1 MSQTNLQQEWLQQI
15 QASEDLTIL
24 DDLRVHLLGKN
35 GLVTHQL
42 KTLGAL
48 APEERKAKGAEINA
62 IKDQIALAIEE
73 KKTLLEAQALESR
86 LDNEK
91 IDITLPSR
99 PESMGKIHPLS
110 KAIQDITQ
118 YFSQVGFQVF
128 DGPHIE
134 SQELNFDAL
143 NIPAHHPARQNHDT
157 FYLAGSD
164 EVLRTH
170 TSPVQ
175 IRTLRNHKPPIR
187 FLAPGRTFRSDYDAT
202 HTPMFHQIEGV
213 VIEEGINFG
222 HLKGTLIDFCR
233 WFFENPNMNLRFRPS
248 FFPFTEPSAEVD
260 ISWKNDKWLEVLGC
274 GMIHPTVLQNCGVD
288 PNEYQGFAFGMGAER
303 LTMLKYSINDIRSF
317 YDGDTRWLDL
327 YGFGAQS

>member
-1 MSQTNLQQEWLQQI
+1 MQNEWLQQI
-15 QASEDLTIL
+15 QASESLTTL

-35 GLVTHQL
+35 GLVTQQL

-62 IKDQIALAIEE
+62 LKDQIALAIEE
-73 KKTLLEAQALESR
+73 KKIILETLALELR
-86 LDNEK
+86 LANEK
-91 IDITLPSR
+91 IDITLPAR
-99 PESMGKIHPLS
+99 PESLGKIHPIS
-110 KAIQDITQ
+110 KVIQDITQ
-118 YFSQVGFQVF
+118 YFSQIGFQVF

-143 NIPAHHPARQNHDT
+143 NIPAHHPARQSHDT
-157 FYLAGSD
+157 FYVSGSD

-175 IRTLRNHKPPIR
+175 IRTLRGHKPPIR

-213 VIEEGINFG
+213 VIEEGTNFS
-222 HLKGTLIDFCR
+222 HLKGALIDFCR

-274 GMIHPTVLQNCGVD
+274 GMIHPTVLQNCGID
-288 PNEYQGFAFGMGAER
+288 SNQFQGFAFGMGAER
-303 LTMLKYSINDIRSF
+303 LTMLKYGIDDIRSF

>member
-1 MSQTNLQQEWLQQI
+1 MQQQWLQQI
-15 QASEDLTIL
+15 QASQDLTTL

-35 GLVTHQL
+35 GLVTQQL

-62 IKDQIALAIEE
+62 LKDQIALAIEE
-73 KKTLLEAQALESR
+73 KKTILETKALELR
-86 LDNEK
+86 LASEK

-99 PESMGKIHPLS
+99 PESVGKIHPIS

-118 YFSQVGFQVF
+118 YFAQLGFQVF

-134 SQELNFDAL
+134 TQELNFDAL
-143 NIPAHHPARQNHDT
+143 NIPAHHPARQSQDT
-157 FYLAGSD
+157 FYVAGSND
-164 EVLRTH
+164 ILRTQ

-175 IRTLRNHKPPIR
+175 IRTLRDHKPPIR
-187 FLAPGRTFRSDYDAT
+187 FLAPGRVFRSDDLDAT

-213 VIEEGINFG
+213 VIEEGINFS
-222 HLKGTLIDFCR
+222 HLKGALIDFCR

-274 GMIHPTVLQNCGVD
+274 GMIHPEVLRNCGID
-288 PNEYQGFAFGMGAER
+288 PDQFQGFAFGMGVER
-303 LTMLKYSINDIRSF
+303 FTMLKYGIDDIRSL
-317 YDGDTRWLDL
+317 YNGDTRWLDL

>member
-1 MSQTNLQQEWLQQI
+1 MQLQWLQQI
-15 QASEDLTIL
+15 QASQDLTTL
-24 DDLRVHLLGKN
+24 DDLRVHLLGKS
-35 GLVTHQL
+35 GLVTQQL

-62 IKDQIALAIEE
+62 LKDQIALAIEE
-73 KKTLLEAQALESR
+73 KKTILETKALELR
-86 LDNEK
+86 LASEK

-99 PESMGKIHPLS
+99 PESVGKIHPIS

-118 YFSQVGFQVF
+118 YFAQLGFQVF

-134 SQELNFDAL
+134 TQELNFDAL
-143 NIPAHHPARQNHDT
+143 NIPAHHPARQSQDT
-157 FYLAGSD
+157 FYVAGSND
-164 EVLRTH
+164 ILRTQ

-175 IRTLRNHKPPIR
+175 IRTLRDHKPPIR
-187 FLAPGRTFRSDYDAT
+187 FLAPGRVFRSDDLDAT

-213 VIEEGINFG
+213 VIEEGINFS
-222 HLKGTLIDFCR
+222 HLKGALIDFCR

-274 GMIHPTVLQNCGVD
+274 GMIHPEVLRNCGID
-288 PNEYQGFAFGMGAER
+288 PDQFQGFAFGMGVER
-303 LTMLKYSINDIRSF
+303 FTMLKYGIDDIRSL

>member
-1 MSQTNLQQEWLQQI
+1 MSQASLQQEWLQQI
-15 QASEDLTIL
+15 QALESLTAL

-35 GLVTHQL
+35 GLVTQQL
-42 KTLGAL
+42 KTLGTL
-48 APEERKAKGAEINA
+48 APEERKSKGAEINA
-62 IKDQIALAIEE
+62 LKEHITLAIEE
-73 KKTLLEAQALESR
+73 KKTLLKMQALELR
-86 LDNEK
+86 LVHEK
-91 IDITLPSR
+91 VDITLPAR
-99 PESMGKIHPLS
+99 QEPIGKIHPLS
-110 KAIQDITQ
+110 KTIQEIIQ
-118 YFSQVGFQVF
+118 YFSQIGFQVF

-143 NIPAHHPARQNHDT
+143 NIPAHHPARQSHDT
-157 FYLAGSD
+157 FYVAESH

-175 IRTLRNHKPPIR
+175 IRTLRDHKPPIR

-233 WFFENPNMNLRFRPS
+233 WFFENPAMNLRFRPS

-260 ISWKNDKWLEVLGC
+260 ISWKNDKWLEILGC
-274 GMIHPTVLQNCGVD
+274 GMIHPIVLQNCGID
-288 PNEYQGFAFGMGAER
+288 PTQFQGFAFGMGAER
-303 LTMLKYSINDIRSF
+303 LAMLKYGIEDIRSF
-317 YDGDTRWLDL
+317 YEGDTRWLDL

>member
-1 MSQTNLQQEWLQQI
+1 MQQQWLQQI
-15 QASEDLTIL
+15 QAAQDLTTL
-24 DDLRVHLLGKN
+24 DDLRVQLLGKN
-35 GLVTHQL
+35 GLVTQQL

-48 APEERKAKGAEINA
+48 APDERKAKGAEINA
-62 IKDQIALAIEE
+62 LKDQIGLAIEE
-73 KKTLLEAQALESR
+73 KKIILETLALELR
-86 LDNEK
+86 LVNEK
-91 IDITLPSR
+91 IDITLPVR
-99 PESMGKIHPLS
+99 PESKGRIHPIS
-110 KAIQDITQ
+110 KVIQDITQ
-118 YFSQVGFQVF
+118 YFSQIGFQVF

-143 NIPAHHPARQNHDT
+143 NIPAHHPARQSHDT
-157 FYLAGSD
+157 FYVAGSD

-175 IRTLRNHKPPIR
+175 IRTLRGHKPPIR

-213 VIEEGINFG
+213 IIEEGINFS
-222 HLKGTLIDFCR
+222 HLKGALIDFCR

-274 GMIHPTVLQNCGVD
+274 GMIHPTVLKNCGID
-288 PNEYQGFAFGMGAER
+288 SDQFQGFAFGMGVER
-303 LTMLKYSINDIRSF
+303 FAMLKYGIDDIRSF

-327 YGFGAQS
+327 YGFGG

>member
-1 MSQTNLQQEWLQQI
+1 MSQANMQQEWLQQI
-15 QASEDLTIL
+15 QSLQDLTTL

-35 GLVTHQL
+35 GLVTQQL
-42 KTLGAL
+42 KTLGTL
-48 APEERKAKGAEINA
+48 APEERKVKGAEINA
-62 IKDQIALAIEE
+62 LKDQIALAIEE
-73 KKTLLEAQALESR
+73 KKALLEVQALEIR
-86 LDNEK
+86 LAREK
-91 IDITLPSR
+91 VDITLPVR
-99 PESMGKIHPLS
+99 PESMGKIHPIS
-110 KAIQDITQ
+110 KTLQDITQ
-118 YFSQVGFQVF
+118 YFSQIGFHVF
-128 DGPHIE
+128 EGPHIE

-143 NIPAHHPARQNHDT
+143 NIPAHHPARQSHDT
-157 FYLAGSD
+157 FYISGSN

-213 VIEEGINFG
+213 VIEEGITFG

-233 WFFENPNMNLRFRPS
+233 WFFENPHMNLRFRPS

-260 ISWKNDKWLEVLGC
+260 ISWKNDKWLEILGC
-274 GMIHPTVLQNCGVD
+274 GMIHPTVLQNCGID
-288 PNEYQGFAFGMGAER
+288 STQFQGFAFGMGAER
-303 LTMLKYSINDIRSF
+303 LAMLKYGIEDIRSF

-327 YGFGAQS
+327 YGFGAQ